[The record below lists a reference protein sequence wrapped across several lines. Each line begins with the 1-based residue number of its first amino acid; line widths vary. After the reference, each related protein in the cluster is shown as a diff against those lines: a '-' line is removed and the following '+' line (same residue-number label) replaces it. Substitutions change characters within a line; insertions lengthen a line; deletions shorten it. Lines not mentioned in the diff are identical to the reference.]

1 MWGNGT
7 RFSHLSITTTTTT
20 TTTITLPAAYSTAIC
35 KRRNDQL
42 TVITPDNHPLS
53 RNAGHRIVASH

>member
-20 TTTITLPAAYSTAIC
+20 ITLPAAYSTAIC
-35 KRRNDQL
+35 RRRNDQL
-42 TVITPDNHPLS
+42 TVITLDNHPLS
-53 RNAGHRIVASH
+53 RDAGHRIVASH

>member
-1 MWGNGT
+1 MWGKGT
-7 RFSHLSITTTTTT
+7 RFSHLSIT

-42 TVITPDNHPLS
+42 TVITPDNRPLS
-53 RNAGHRIVASH
+53 RDAGHRIVASH